1 MLCCD
6 VLCLCALVFALLR
19 VCVLFDL
26 VWLGLFLGVYFDFD
40 TRATSKL
47 DLGNFDPGSPLRVVP
62 QCLVTRSGRSAQPQR
77 MCANGQS
84 SEFFFG
90 SGRRTPII

>member
-19 VCVLFDL
+19 FCVLFGL
-26 VWLGLFLGVYFDFD
+26 VWLGLFLGVYFDCV
-40 TRATSKL
+40 TSATSKL
-47 DLGNFDPGSPLRVVP
+47 DLANFDPGSPLRVVS

-77 MCANGQS
+77 MFANGQS
-84 SEFFFG
+84 SEFSFG
-90 SGRRTPII
+90 SGRQTPII